1 MKDKMIKSGH
11 LSFQDMHKGCIK
23 GQPQTYQQL
32 VDIEELI
39 MAICSQAHMKTLV
52 KTMHSTLKLAT
63 MVAWAWVQQW
73 HLKGN
78 PRIKHAKI
86 TSILG
91 AMGRWFRV

>member
-1 MKDKMIKSGH
+1 LLSIEEQNVIDWKRIRHERQDDKSGH

-63 MVAWAWVQQW
+63 MVAWA
-73 HLKGN
+73 
-78 PRIKHAKI
+78 
-86 TSILG
+86 
-91 AMGRWFRV
+91 